1 MLINSAK
8 NIILQYLL
16 HIISTNYTT
25 MKKYSFFPL
34 PLSSILLLYIG
45 YMAVVLLHII
55 LLP

>member
-1 MLINSAK
+1 MLINNAK

-16 HIISTNYTT
+16 HIISTNYTNT

-34 PLSSILLLYIG
+34 PLSSILLLNIG

-55 LLP
+55 LP